1 MSKVFK
7 EKQGNKVFERSS
19 RWNLLEY
26 TIISDKSI
34 NAPYA
39 DNYGKGDKKL
49 FLTYIKFMNTVIPLN
64 KFKDL
69 PEPILLEDF
78 VTLTK
83 YCEEL
88 GYYLEV
94 KGERVKVYW
103 ESI

>member
-7 EKQGNKVFERSS
+7 EKHGDKAYNRSG
-19 RWNLLEY
+19 RWNVLEY
-26 TIISDKSI
+26 TVISDKSV

-49 FLTYIKFMNTVIPLN
+49 FLTYIKYMNKIIPIN

-69 PEPILLEDF
+69 PEPIELDDF
-78 VTLTK
+78 VTLSK
-83 YCEEL
+83 YSEEL

-94 KGERVKVYW
+94 KGEKVKVYW
-103 ESI
+103 EAI